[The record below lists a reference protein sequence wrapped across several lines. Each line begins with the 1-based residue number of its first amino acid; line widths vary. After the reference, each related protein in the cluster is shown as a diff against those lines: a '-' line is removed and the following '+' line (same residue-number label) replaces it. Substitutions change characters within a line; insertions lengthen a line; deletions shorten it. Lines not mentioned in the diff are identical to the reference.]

1 MTVKQFFKSTAF
13 KCIAVLMSILLVCGV
28 LLAVCWG
35 FLEVTDEE
43 RFNRK
48 IGAVYGGD
56 SVTAVAQDLS
66 GKNLKVSGAT
76 IENVWYVNEKNDY
89 LVQASSKGNGGN
101 VTCWI
106 TVRMEDDKKTVKGVG
121 KVLLYS
127 VADAA
132 EFKDNISGD
141 VYDKF
146 VTDYLDGKEY
156 SYGTEG
162 SDEYIQTGASRTLTA
177 ICNDVNAA
185 IAFVKAYVSGVDI
198 EKDYS
203 MYIDAQNTSWE
214 ISGTAVNY
222 TIVTKTMAQGGLT
235 YGAFTINITVSNV
248 NGTPTVTAYE
258 IPEGGNGSSPVY
270 PGNDTDYKTLMSE
283 TALSGLNNKTLAD
296 IEGYLDDE
304 RPKNEGGVLHTG
316 ATNSN
321 QTCYEAAAYALTMYE
336 KIINGAEG
344 GNE

>member
-56 SVTAVAQDLS
+56 KVTAVAQNISD
-66 GKNLKVSGAT
+66 KNLSVSGAK
-76 IENVWYVNEKNDY
+76 IEGLWYITEKNDY
-89 LVQASSKGNGGN
+89 LVQAASRGNGGN

-106 TVRMEDDKKTVKGVG
+106 TVNMEDDKKTVKGVG

-132 EFKDNISGD
+132 EFKDNISSSI
-141 VYDKF
+141 YNKF
-146 VTDYLDGKEY
+146 VTEYLDGKEF
-156 SYGTEG
+156 SYGTES
-162 SDEYIQTGASRTLTA
+162 SDDYIQTGASRTLTA

-185 IAFVKAYVSGVDI
+185 VAFVKAYAIGVDL

-203 MYIDAQNTSWE
+203 ILIDTESTSWE
-214 ISGTAVNY
+214 ISGTAVNFS
-222 TIVTKTMAQGGLT
+222 IVTKTMANGGLT
-235 YGAFTINITVSNV
+235 YGAFHINITVDSV
-248 NGTPTVTAYE
+248 NGTPTTTAYE
-258 IPEGGNGSSPVY
+258 IPEGGNGSSPQY
-270 PGNDTDYKTLMSE
+270 PGNDTDYKTLMSA
-283 TALSGLNNKTLAD
+283 TALTGLNNKTLAD
-296 IEGYLDDE
+296 IEGYLADE
-304 RPKNEGGVLHTG
+304 RPSGGVLHTG

-336 KIINGAEG
+336 KIISGAEG
-344 GNE
+344 GNS

>member
-1 MTVKQFFKSTAF
+1 MTVKQFFKSQAF

-48 IGAVYGGD
+48 IGTIYGGD
-56 SVTAVAQDLS
+56 TVKATAQDLS

-76 IENVWYVNEKNDY
+76 IENLWYIEQKNDY
-89 LVQASSKGNGGN
+89 LVQASSKGNGGD

-106 TVRMEDDKKTVKGVG
+106 TVNMEGDKTVKGVG

-132 EFKDNISGD
+132 EFKDNISAG

-146 VTDYLDGKEY
+146 ATDYVDGKEF
-156 SYGTEG
+156 SYGTE
-162 SDEYIQTGASRTLTA
+162 SSPDYIHTGASRTLTA

-185 IAFVKAYVSGVDI
+185 VAFVKAYVSGVNI
-198 EKDYS
+198 ERDYTRF
-203 MYIDAQNTSWE
+203 IDKTLTTWE
-214 ISGTAVNY
+214 IDGETVKYDVHTTGEEPYPFQITIHVDASGTITEYV
-222 TIVTKTMAQGGLT
+222 IVH
-235 YGAFTINITVSNV
+235 
-248 NGTPTVTAYE
+248 
-258 IPEGGNGSSPVY
+258 NGSSTEEDGAEEEYADIMSPLLY
-270 PGNDTDYKTLMSE
+270 KRKLIGKTLE
-283 TALSGLNNKTLAD
+283 D
-296 IEGYLDDE
+296 IEGYLDNKD
-304 RPKNEGGVLHTG
+304 GVLETG
-316 ATNSN
+316 ATRSN
-321 QTCYEAAAYALTMYE
+321 TVCFEAAAYALTEYA
-336 KIINGAEG
+336 KIMNANEG